1 MLSGFPATPGEVA
14 LEVERQGADFELKLT
29 AKRDAKAKVP
39 GEMTLGQMSTGRMPT
54 GRMSRETDVAERAR
68 EKYRQLKKLMQKDYK
83 QLCRA
88 GEEGHMP
95 DPEALESFLA
105 LCGSMAE
112 TVQPVLPAHGAEA
125 PELARANRAFVEDA
139 QDLRRAASARDPR
152 AMEKRRGSRLCWIS
166 AAASRSLR
174 WRSCLRSRSSFCF
187 SNRVTSWML
196 RIRSPLGMWPECLA
210 SGSVCRASWTVT
222 GIRPWN

>member
-1 MLSGFPATPGEVA
+1 MSAWKLETTIAAAQLPGLLRQLAEALETGAPDPLGMLSGFPAAPGEVA

-152 AMEKRRGSRLCWIS
+152 AMAEILARLERRKTACHAQFR
-166 AAASRSLR
+166 
-174 WRSCLRSRSSFCF
+174 
-187 SNRVTSWML
+187 
-196 RIRSPLGMWPECLA
+196 
-210 SGSVCRASWTVT
+210 
-222 GIRPWN
+222 

>member
-1 MLSGFPATPGEVA
+1 MSAWKLETTIAAAQLPGLLRQLAEALETGAPDPLGMLSGFPAAPGEVA

-29 AKRDAKAKVP
+29 AKRDA
-39 GEMTLGQMSTGRMPT
+39 GEKSDGWMSTGRMPT

-88 GEEGHMP
+88 VEEGHMP

-152 AMEKRRGSRLCWIS
+152 AMAEILARLERRKTACHAQFR
-166 AAASRSLR
+166 
-174 WRSCLRSRSSFCF
+174 
-187 SNRVTSWML
+187 
-196 RIRSPLGMWPECLA
+196 
-210 SGSVCRASWTVT
+210 
-222 GIRPWN
+222 